1 MPEFSEVIFCRS
13 CGSRHTQRF
22 IVTGG
27 RTVEELYDLVV
38 KVLHKENANMATLAD
53 IQAAVAAETTV
64 EASVVTLLQQLASDL
79 KAAQASND
87 PVAMQAVVDKLTA
100 NANTM
105 AAAVAANTT
114 APAPAPA
121 PAPSGADTTGGGAS
135 AAPSEPPT
143 VSGAAGSEAAPAPAG
158 AADAGVPPAAA

>member
-13 CGSRHTQRF
+13 CGSRHAQRF

-114 APAPAPA
+114 APAPAP
-121 PAPSGADTTGGGAS
+121 SGADTTGGRAS